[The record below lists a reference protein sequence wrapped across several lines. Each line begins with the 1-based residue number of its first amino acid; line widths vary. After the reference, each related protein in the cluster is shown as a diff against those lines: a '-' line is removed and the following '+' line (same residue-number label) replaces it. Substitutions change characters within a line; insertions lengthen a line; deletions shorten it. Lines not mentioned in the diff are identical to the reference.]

1 MIPMHGLKV
10 GYHAAIFVM
19 MACLSGS
26 IALSNATAQDFYAN
40 KTITFSTHTG
50 PGGEYDA
57 YLRLISRFMG
67 KYIPGNP
74 SIIVMN
80 QPGAGGL
87 LAVNYAA
94 KLAPQDGTFGTL
106 VANGLLLFQALGQP
120 GLEVSLG
127 DFKWIGNFSAS
138 NGITVAMNTSGV
150 RTIEEAKERPVII
163 GSTGAGSISDLLPEV
178 YNALVGTKFKV
189 VLGYEGTSMMV
200 LAMRRGEIQGRSGA
214 PWHDYLAEFP
224 DEVRDGKLVALSQV
238 GVTRDPRLPDAPL
251 LTELVKDDPQ
261 KEAAARFV
269 SLAVTQTR
277 SLAAPPGVPDDR
289 VAVLRKAFDQVIR
302 DPGFVDAAEKIGI
315 DLDPVSGADVQK
327 TVQQV
332 LSTPKETIDQVRALL
347 NLQGK

>member
-1 MIPMHGLKV
+1 MIRPKAALR
-10 GYHAAIFVM
+10 AAI
-19 MACLSGS
+19 S
-26 IALSNATAQDFYAN
+26 ITVIIWCGAPASRAAEAPPYYAG

-57 YLRLISRFMG
+57 YLRLMSQFMG

-74 SIIVMN
+74 TIIVLN

-94 KLAPQDGTFGTL
+94 KRAPQDGTFGTL

-127 DFKWIGNFSAS
+127 DFKWIGNFSAA

-150 RTIEEAKERPVII
+150 KTIEEAKQRPVII
-163 GSTGAGSISDLLPEV
+163 GSTGAGSISGLLPEV

-189 VLGYEGTSMMV
+189 VYGYEGTSQMV

-224 DEVRDGKLVALSQV
+224 DEVKDGRLVALSQI
-238 GVTRDPRLPDAPL
+238 GSAREARLPNAPL

-261 KEAAARFV
+261 KEAAAVFI
-269 SLAVTQTR
+269 SLALAQTR
-277 SLAAPPGVPDDR
+277 SLAFPPGVPQEQ
-289 VAVLRKAFDQVIR
+289 VNILRKAFDQVIH
-302 DPGFVDAAEKIGI
+302 DPEFVALAEKDGI

-327 TVQQV
+327 AVQQV
-332 LSTPKETIDQVRALL
+332 VNTPKATVTLVRDLL
-347 NLQGK
+347 KLQDK

>member
-1 MIPMHGLKV
+1 MRRLKLRYRIV
-10 GYHAAIFVM
+10 ILMTMLCLAANIELPR
-19 MACLSGS
+19 AS
-26 IALSNATAQDFYAN
+26 AQDFYAN

-57 YLRLISRFMG
+57 YLRLMSQFMG
-67 KYIPGNP
+67 KYIPGKP

-106 VANGLLLFQALGQP
+106 VSNGLLLFQALGQP

-127 DFKWIGNFSAS
+127 NFRWIGNFSAA

-150 RTIEEAKERPVII
+150 RTIEQAKERPVII

-189 VLGYEGTSMMV
+189 VLGYEGTSQMV

-214 PWHDYLAEFP
+214 PWHDYLTEFP
-224 DEVRDGKLVALSQV
+224 DEVKDGRLVALSQI

-269 SLAVTQTR
+269 SLALMQTR
-277 SLAAPPGVPDDR
+277 SLAVPPGVPDER
-289 VAVLRKAFDQVIR
+289 VAILRNAFDHVIH
-302 DPGFVDAAEKIGI
+302 DPEFIGAAEKAGI

-327 TVQQV
+327 AVQQV
-332 LSTPKETIDQVRALL
+332 LSTPKETIDQVRVLL

>member
-1 MIPMHGLKV
+1 MVRPKAAWRFAISM
-10 GYHAAIFVM
+10 AAI
-19 MACLSGS
+19 AWCG
-26 IALSNATAQDFYAN
+26 ALVSCPAAAQNYYAG

-57 YLRLISRFMG
+57 YLRLMSQFMG

-74 SIIVMN
+74 NIVVLN

-94 KLAPQDGTFGTL
+94 KRAPQDGTFGTL

-127 DFKWIGNFSAS
+127 DFKWIGNFSAA
-138 NGITVAMNTSGV
+138 NGITVAMDTSGV
-150 RTIEEAKERPVII
+150 KTIEEAKQRPVII
-163 GSTGAGSISDLLPEV
+163 GSTGAGSISGLLPEV
-178 YNALVGTKFKV
+178 YNALAGTKFKV
-189 VLGYEGTSMMV
+189 VYGYEGTSQMV

-224 DEVRDGKLVALSQV
+224 DEIKAGKLIALSQI
-238 GVTRDPRLPDAPL
+238 GTQREPRLPNAPL

-261 KEAAARFV
+261 KEAAAVFI
-269 SLAVTQTR
+269 SLALAQTR
-277 SLAAPPGVPDDR
+277 SLAFPPGVPDAE
-289 VAVLRKAFDQVIR
+289 VGILRHAFDQVIR
-302 DPGFVDAAEKIGI
+302 DPEFVALAEKDGI

-327 TVQQV
+327 AVQQV
-332 LSTPKETIDQVRALL
+332 MATPKESIALVQGTL
-347 NLQGK
+347 NLPGK

>member
-1 MIPMHGLKV
+1 MHRLKI
-10 GYHAAIFVM
+10 GYRAAIFVM

-26 IALSNATAQDFYAN
+26 IALSGASAQDFYAN

-57 YLRLISRFMG
+57 YLRLMSQFMG

-74 SIIVMN
+74 SIMVMN

-87 LAVNYAA
+87 SGGELRRETR
-94 KLAPQDGTFGTL
+94 APGRHFRDL
-106 VANGLLLFQALGQP
+106 VSNGLLLFQALGQP

-127 DFKWIGNFSAS
+127 DFKWIGNFSAA

-150 RTIEEAKERPVII
+150 KTIEEAKERPVII
-163 GSTGAGSISDLLPEV
+163 GSTGAGSISGAAAGGLQCPGRNQV
-178 YNALVGTKFKV
+178 QGRATATK
-189 VLGYEGTSMMV
+189 GRRMMV

-224 DEVRDGKLVALSQV
+224 DEVKEGKLVALSQI
-238 GVTRDPRLPDAPL
+238 GVTRDPRLPNAPL

-261 KEAAARFV
+261 KEAAARFI
-269 SLAVTQTR
+269 SLALTQTR

-289 VAVLRKAFDQVIR
+289 VAILRKAFDQVIR
-302 DPGFVDAAEKIGI
+302 DPEFIDAAEKIGI

-327 TVQQV
+327 AVQQV

-347 NLQGK
+347 NLQDK